1 MSFSEHIQRHN
12 ARHASRFDSSTLA
25 LPPARHP
32 VVSAKAGA
40 ANVERQTASI
50 R

>member
-1 MSFSEHIQRHN
+1 LLSPGIPVIGYVYEVETGKLR
-12 ARHASRFDSSTLA
+12 
-25 LPPARHP
+25 P
-32 VVSAKAGA
+32 VVSAKTGA